1 MLLIS
6 PMSVTYPAYIITIII
21 FAELKLV
28 LLFIYTEQFDS
39 TVRARWNF
47 VWRTSNV
54 GGSKQDEKLNYF
66 KTITA
71 LSKAVNWWNVSH
83 RVALSVKQRLATLP
97 RGRVHWPSGTFSLFY
112 RLPNDAHSKLSY
124 FSLMWSAA
132 CWRAINQV
140 R

>member
-47 VWRTSNV
+47 V
-54 GGSKQDEKLNYF
+54 
-66 KTITA
+66 
-71 LSKAVNWWNVSH
+71 
-83 RVALSVKQRLATLP
+83 
-97 RGRVHWPSGTFSLFY
+97 
-112 RLPNDAHSKLSY
+112 
-124 FSLMWSAA
+124 
-132 CWRAINQV
+132 
-140 R
+140 